1 MGFFGYGP
9 RKKVTRLPG
18 EIGSGHCRMNESFSL
33 DG

>member
-9 RKKVTRLPG
+9 RKKVTRQPG
-18 EIGSGHCRMNESFSL
+18 ETGSGHCGMNELFSL